1 MFRFEGAKG
10 FYKGIVPNILRVTPA
25 CAITFIVYENTSHI
39 LLYGWSPIYNNNN
52 NDDNVSHTQKWNLEK
67 NEKKTLMMFNMSN
80 SLKLFSFKFFVSFF
94 ISHLSFLVLVFTH
107 KNTFRMFIC
116 NRNIFLFVYQL
127 IYVSKISVDICN
139 SFQFCSVFF
148 VKKIFCVYSVQW
160 NIFRKR
166 GRAMSNVSAI
176 FCNLFLLHTVD
187 INVTN
192 FFLNFSNR

>member
-1 MFRFEGAKG
+1 MK
-10 FYKGIVPNILRVTPA
+10 KKLWWCSICQILWNFFLSSFLFHFLFH
-25 CAITFIVYENTSHI
+25 TFHF
-39 LLYGWSPIYNNNN
+39 L
-52 NDDNVSHTQKWNLEK
+52 
-67 NEKKTLMMFNMSN
+67 F
-80 SLKLFSFKFFVSFF
+80 LFSLTKTHFECLFVTEISFF
-94 ISHLSFLVLVFTH
+94 SFISWFMYLKFPL
-107 KNTFRMFIC
+107 
-116 NRNIFLFVYQL
+116 IFVTRF
-127 IYVSKISVDICN
+127 N
-139 SFQFCSVFF
+139 FCSVFF